1 MDILWKWNVVIFII
15 KFGDEFLKKF
25 ILRINK
31 NLCLFDIVVIIGKIN
46 KESFL
51 LFLVCVL
58 IFKNLYVILRVKEG

>member
-31 NLCLFDIVVIIGKIN
+31 NLCLFDILVIIGKIN